1 MASGAQ
7 GKGITRHMTDFRSMK
22 RRGDAVTLTD
32 EQVDELIAL
41 DNPELLY
48 WFAMTARMSEA
59 SLEKMERAAFN
70 WKIEVAARE
79 KQFVNAVGTPLV

>member
-1 MASGAQ
+1 
-7 GKGITRHMTDFRSMK
+7 MTDFRSMK

-32 EQVDELIAL
+32 GQVDELIAL

-48 WFAMTARMSEA
+48 WFAMTARMSQA

-70 WKIEVAARE
+70 WKIEVRE
-79 KQFVNAVGTPLV
+79 RERQFDNAVGEAH